1 MATLTVVESNDGAGI
16 DTDAAALDTLSTADQ
31 FPNDGR
37 TVIIIDNASGGP
49 LTPVFVVQKP
59 SVDVPGLGTLT
70 KANGGGAVAAAE
82 RRLFGPFPT
91 ALYNDGNGMLQMTI
105 AGAASIKGKAIR
117 IVTK

>member
-49 LTPVFVVQKP
+49 
-59 SVDVPGLGTLT
+59 
-70 KANGGGAVAAAE
+70 
-82 RRLFGPFPT
+82 
-91 ALYNDGNGMLQMTI
+91 
-105 AGAASIKGKAIR
+105 
-117 IVTK
+117 